1 MSYLGYTVVRMC
13 SVSNR
18 LMLIT
23 ETALM
28 KFPEKEKANFNPDV
42 PDELDGFEA
51 WLKIF
56 EFRYRFT
63 ALFLL

>member
-1 MSYLGYTVVRMC
+1 
-13 SVSNR
+13 
-18 LMLIT
+18 
-23 ETALM
+23 M